1 MADTDIAQ
9 RAAFDQIRYA
19 QVWEDADILVEAIS
33 PKPGDTVVSIAS
45 AGDNAFAL
53 LAEGCERVIAVD
65 LNPTQ
70 LACVRLRVA
79 MYRHLIHQ
87 EFLELIG
94 SRPSLRRGDLLTKAA
109 SHVSSEDQAFWAN
122 QKETVVRHGLGGAG
136 KFERYFRI
144 FRGYVL
150 PFIHTDETIDALLRP
165 NAPDGRQAFY
175 DQRWNIWGWRWM
187 LKGFFSRTVMGRL
200 GRDPAFFDHVEGSP
214 AAQVARLTRKA
225 LVEQDPSA
233 NPYLHWILKGT
244 HGEVLPRA
252 LRADHYEA
260 IRSRLDHL
268 EVRLCTVETLAEEGV
283 RADGFNLSDI
293 FEYMSP
299 EAHATAYGAI
309 LAAAKP
315 GARIVYWNMMAPRR
329 APGAHGA
336 RVKANGEAEA
346 RLKLLDKA
354 FFYSDFVIEVVT

>member
-9 RAAFDQIRYA
+9 RAAFDRIRYA
-19 QVWEDADILVEAIS
+19 QVWEDADILVEAIA

-70 LACVRLRVA
+70 LACVRLRKA
-79 MYRHLIHQ
+79 MYRHLTHQ
-87 EFLELIG
+87 EFLELMG
-94 SRPSLRRGDLLTKAA
+94 SRPSMRRDNLLTKAA
-109 SHVSSEDQAFWAN
+109 QHVSAEDQAFWAS
-122 QKETVVRHGLGGAG
+122 QREIVVAHGLGGAG

-150 PFIHTDETIDALLRP
+150 PFIHTDQTIDNLLKPKSPEERL
-165 NAPDGRQAFY
+165 AFY
-175 DQRWNIWGWRWM
+175 DRYWNIWGWRWM

-214 AAQVARLTRKA
+214 ADQVARLTRKA

-233 NPYLHWILKGT
+233 NPYQHCLLNAT
-244 HGEVLPRA
+244 QGEALPRA
-252 LRADHYEA
+252 LQPDRYET
-260 IRSRLDHL
+260 ILSRLDRL
-268 EVRLCTVETLAEEGV
+268 DVRLCTVETLAEEGIK
-283 RADGFNLSDI
+283 ADGFNLSDI

-299 EAHATAYGAI
+299 EAHTTAYGTI
-309 LAAAKP
+309 LSASKP
-315 GARIVYWNMMAPRR
+315 GARIAYWNMMAPRR
-329 APGAHGA
+329 APGDHAA
-336 RVKANGEAEA
+336 RVQANAEAEA
-346 RLKLLDKA
+346 RLKPLDKA
-354 FFYSDFVIEVVT
+354 FFYSDFVVEVVK

>member
-19 QVWEDADILVEAIS
+19 QVWEDADILVAAIA
-33 PKPGDTVVSIAS
+33 PKAGDTVVSIAS

-70 LACVRLRVA
+70 LACVRLRAA
-79 MYRHLIHQ
+79 MYQHLIHQ
-87 EFLELIG
+87 EFLELMG
-94 SRPSLRRGDLLTKAA
+94 SRPSLRRRDLLTKAA
-109 SHVSSEDQAFWAN
+109 LHLSFEDQAFWAN
-122 QKETVVRHGLGGAG
+122 QKEAVTKHGLGGAG

-165 NAPDGRQAFY
+165 KSQDERRTFF
-175 DQRWNIWGWRWM
+175 DRSWNIWGWRWM
-187 LKGFFSRTVMGRL
+187 LKGFFSRTVMGQL

-214 AAQVARLTRKA
+214 ADQVARLTRKA

-244 HGEVLPRA
+244 HGEILPRA
-252 LRADHYEA
+252 LQADRYET

-283 RADGFNLSDI
+283 KADGFNLSDI

-299 EAHATAYGAI
+299 QAHTNAYATI
-309 LAAAKP
+309 LAASNP

-329 APGAHGA
+329 APAAHSA
-336 RVKANGEAEA
+336 RVQANVEAEA
-346 RLKLLDKA
+346 RLKALDKA